1 MNWAHVHLV
10 INHIPVL
17 GTVFGTLLLVS
28 VSCGRVKKSS
38 A

>member
-17 GTVFGTLLLVS
+17 GTVFAYAIASIS
-28 VSCGRVKKSS
+28 VSY
-38 A
+38 AEE